1 MRIRPRAFQIDPDH
15 AMSTVSLGISL
26 YQSYENKR
34 TLKLLKRIHRNSFSV
49 CFGDLN
55 MLVEFLYDEIKEYE
69 KDKDEFMNWRLV
81 DSPPIQIP
89 PEYESSVSHP
99 C

>member
-34 TLKLLKRIHRNSFSV
+34 TLKLLKRIHRNSFKLKGTIPKRNNV
-49 CFGDLN
+49 
-55 MLVEFLYDEIKEYE
+55 LVT
-69 KDKDEFMNWRLV
+69 
-81 DSPPIQIP
+81 PPP
-89 PEYESSVSHP
+89 FNTVGERNKHTD
-99 C
+99 